1 MEKRNL
7 VIAIA
12 LSAAIYI
19 GWMYFIQAPQLER
32 QQQQAALQ
40 QQQTQQQAA
49 QPAQTNQPAAA
60 PPQDGGRKVIAREEA
75 LKESPRVAIDTPRL
89 AGSIAL
95 KGSRVDDLVL
105 KDYQET
111 VDPKS
116 PDIVLLSPFNSE
128 HAYFSAYYWS
138 SADTSISLPN
148 GETVWQADGQTLS
161 VGTPVTLTW
170 DNGQGLTFARKFEID
185 DKFMFTVTDSV
196 TNSSGKDIALSPIDR
211 IVHYGTP
218 KGASQTYVLHE
229 GPIGVF
235 NCTREEGKKE
245 LSGCSREEHKY
256 GAVRDQAEEEEKKFA
271 YASTGGWL
279 GISDKYW
286 LVAQIPPQDEAL
298 NGAMFYDPKGDFY
311 QTEYNG
317 QPHPVPAGQSITRQ
331 QHLFAGAKIV
341 NTLVHYRD
349 HLFSGGSDRS
359 GFVNFV
365 SSLLGMSPE
374 DVPQFDRAVDFGYF
388 FFLTKPLF
396 YILDTIFRFVGNFG
410 IAILCLTVLVKGIM
424 FPLANKAYRSM
435 SKMKL
440 LTPKMTELREKYG
453 DDKTRLNKE
462 MMELYKR
469 EKVNPAAGCL
479 PIVVQ
484 IPVFYA
490 LYKVLYVTIEMRHAP
505 FFGWIHDL
513 SAPDPTSILNLFGL
527 IPWDYHVLFAIPLL
541 GTLFHFLSIGVWPLI
556 MGFTMWFQMKL
567 NPTPPDPVQARIFG
581 LMPFIF
587 TFMLAPFSAGLVIYW
602 AWNNTL
608 SVAQQKLIM
617 WRMARLEKKPSGAA
631 S

>member
-7 VIAIA
+7 IVAIILSVVIMV
-12 LSAAIYI
+12 
-19 GWMYFIQAPQLER
+19 GWMYFVQTPHLEKQQAAQ
-32 QQQQAALQ
+32 QQQQA
-40 QQQTQQQAA
+40 QTT
-49 QPAQTNQPAAA
+49 QPAEQPAGQTGQPASA
-60 PPQDGGRKVIAREEA
+60 PQDGSRKVVSREEA

-89 AGSIAL
+89 SGSIAL

-105 KDYQET
+105 KEYRET
-111 VDPKS
+111 VDPQS
-116 PDIVLLSPFNSE
+116 PNIVLFSPLNSQ
-128 HAYFSAYYWS
+128 HAYYADFGWI
-138 SADTSISLPN
+138 SADSGMALPKSD
-148 GETVWQADGQTLS
+148 TQWQADGSTLS
-161 VGTPVTLTW
+161 PGTPVTLSW
-170 DNGQGLTFARKFEID
+170 DNGQGLIFARKFEVD
-185 DKFMFTVTDSV
+185 ADYMFTVSETV
-196 TNSSGKDIALSPIDR
+196 TNNGSAAIDIAPFGR
-211 IVHYGTP
+211 IIRYGTP
-218 KGASQTYVLHE
+218 QGASQTYVLHE

-235 NCTREEGKKE
+235 DGTLKEE
-245 LSGCSREEHKY
+245 KY
-256 GAVRDQAEEEEKKFA
+256 GSVRSEAEDGAKFTFP
-271 YASTGGWL
+271 STGGWM

-286 LVAQIPPQDEAL
+286 LATQIPPQDEVL
-298 NGAMFYDPKGDFY
+298 TGTMFYEPKSDFY
-311 QTEYNG
+311 QVDFAAANR
-317 QPHPVPAGQSITRQ
+317 QIPAGGSISRQ
-331 QHLFAGAKIV
+331 QHLFAGAKVV
-341 NTLVHYRD
+341 NMLVNYRD
-349 HLFSGGSDRS
+349 NLYSSGEASKSFLDKIVGIFGSS
-359 GFVNFV
+359 HAQ
-365 SSLLGMSPE
+365 LPL
-374 DVPQFDRAVDFGYF
+374 FDRAVDFGMF

-396 YILDTIFRFVGNFG
+396 VILDSIYRLVGNFG
-410 IAILCLTVLVKGIM
+410 IAILCLTVLVKGAM
-424 FPLANKAYRSM
+424 FPLANKSYRSM

-453 DDKTRLNKE
+453 TDKTKLNQE
-462 MMELYKR
+462 MMALYKR

-527 IPWDYHVLFAIPLL
+527 IPWDYHVLFAIPLVGAL
-541 GTLFHFLSIGVWPLI
+541 VHFLSIGIWPLI
-556 MGFTMWFQMKL
+556 MGFTMWAQMKL

-608 SVAQQKLIM
+608 SVAQQRLIM
-617 WRMARLEKKPSGAA
+617 WRMERLQKKSSAGGTT